1 VTWIDENKLKETLS
15 KFYCE
20 HVANLMSKGT
30 KSVPRYCNDIF
41 IASDFEGEA
50 QTFIFMEKL
59 CDGRLL
65 LLSSTLSEC
74 KLRLPMRHWLLSPQG

>member
-15 KFYCE
+15 KCYFE
-20 HVANLMSKGT
+20 HIANLMSKGN
-30 KSVPRYCNDIF
+30 KSLPQYCKDIF

-50 QTFIFMEKL
+50 QTFVFMEKL

-74 KLRLPMRHWLLSPQG
+74 KLRMPVNHTLFLY